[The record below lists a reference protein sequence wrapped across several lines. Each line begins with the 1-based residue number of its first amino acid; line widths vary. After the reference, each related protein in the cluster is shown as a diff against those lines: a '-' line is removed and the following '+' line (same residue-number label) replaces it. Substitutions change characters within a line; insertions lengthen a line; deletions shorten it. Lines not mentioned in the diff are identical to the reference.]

1 MLYMFNDLLKINQN
15 DENRKERIKQIVAA
29 ILVVAFGVGGVALVL
44 SILL

>member
-1 MLYMFNDLLKINQN
+1 MLYMFNDLLKINQE
-15 DENRKERIKQIVAA
+15 DENRKERIKQIAAA